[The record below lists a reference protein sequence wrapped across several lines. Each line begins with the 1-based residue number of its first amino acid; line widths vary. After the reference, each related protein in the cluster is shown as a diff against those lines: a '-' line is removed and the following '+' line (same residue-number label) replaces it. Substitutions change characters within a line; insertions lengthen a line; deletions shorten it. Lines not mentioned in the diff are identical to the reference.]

1 MQDYILKDLTTSS
14 KEALHGFYILLFR
27 KNDINAIDFKVAF
40 SQGENIRCELL
51 VLTPME
57 VSTGKILL

>member
-1 MQDYILKDLTTSS
+1 MDSIHYCSEKKI
-14 KEALHGFYILLFR
+14 
-27 KNDINAIDFKVAF
+27 INAIDLKVAF
-40 SQGENIRCELL
+40 SQGENIGCELL